1 MAKTVDKKPKK
12 KEVSPAETKY
22 AESLYVE
29 KGVSPQAIALEL
41 DRNIKTIY
49 SWRDKYNW
57 DDTKE
62 LFESGPMELKKILL
76 KEAVRIVKGEK
87 ALDDNGEPKPGID
100 ADSLSKVMK
109 AYDYMNKKLSIEVF
123 RDAFVDFDN
132 YMTTI
137 DPKVAYEFTKY
148 HKMFLQDKIAQEA

>member
-1 MAKTVDKKPKK
+1 MAKKVETKQK
-12 KEVSPAETKY
+12 KEVSQAEMKY

-57 DDTKE
+57 DETKN

-76 KEAVRIVKGEK
+76 KEAVRIVKGEVING
-87 ALDDNGEPKPGID
+87 DDGKPKPGID

-109 AYDYMNKKLSIEVF
+109 AYDYMNKKLSVEVF

-132 YMTTI
+132 WMTTI

-148 HKMFLQDKIAQEA
+148 HKMFLQDKISQEA

>member
-1 MAKTVDKKPKK
+1 MAKKEVTKTK
-12 KEVSPAETKY
+12 KEVSPAEMKY

-87 ALDDNGEPKPGID
+87 LLDENGQAKAGID

-109 AYDYMNKKLSIEVF
+109 AYDYMNKKLSVEVF
-123 RDAFVDFDN
+123 RDAFVEFDN

-148 HKMFLQDKIAQEA
+148 HKMFLQDKISLES

>member
-1 MAKTVDKKPKK
+1 MAKKVENKAK
-12 KEVSPAETKY
+12 KEVSQTEIKY

-57 DDTKE
+57 EETKE

-87 ALDDNGEPKPGID
+87 SLDDNGQANPGID

-109 AYDYMNKKLSIEVF
+109 AYDYMNKKLSVEVF

-132 YMTTI
+132 WMTTI
-137 DPKVAYEFTKY
+137 DPKVAFEFTKY
-148 HKMFLQDKIAQEA
+148 HKMFLQDKISQEA